1 LAHYKPNKAPTL
13 SRRRI
18 LVTIKNI
25 AEHLGVAASTVA
37 RALADNPRISEATRH
52 QVHQA
57 AEQLGYV
64 AHSAARQ
71 MRSQR
76 SKLVGLV
83 IPDVLNAFYSTAA
96 HAISQS
102 FDEAGFQMLLC
113 ICEDKPDVEWRQIRT
128 LAEAR
133 VAGIVWVPT
142 HAPKNQTLELLRHT
156 PHVQLIRRHTR
167 LASDWFGIDDVATTL
182 QATQHLLELGHRRI
196 AYIGGP
202 RESSTGAN
210 RLKGFLQALQQ
221 ANIDPASASI
231 HCDATDV
238 QGGRKALDKIL
249 QQDPRPSA
257 IVTATSLGTEGV
269 LDGLKARAVQVP
281 GDMSIVG
288 FNDSPALAWWGSGL
302 TTMRL
307 PVREIAIACSAFL
320 IRKINQGKDAG
331 EPPVPQSAYYAPALI
346 QRGSTQAFAP
356 STPTPSA

>member
-1 LAHYKPNKAPTL
+1 
-13 SRRRI
+13 
-18 LVTIKNI
+18 
-25 AEHLGVAASTVA
+25 
-37 RALADNPRISEATRH
+37 
-52 QVHQA
+52 
-57 AEQLGYV
+57 
-64 AHSAARQ
+64 
-71 MRSQR
+71 M
-76 SKLVGLV
+76 
-83 IPDVLNAFYSTAA
+83 
-96 HAISQS
+96 
-102 FDEAGFQMLLC
+102 
-113 ICEDKPDVEWRQIRT
+113 
-128 LAEAR
+128 
-133 VAGIVWVPT
+133 
-142 HAPKNQTLELLRHT
+142 PKNQTLELLRHT

-331 EPPVPQSAYYAPALI
+331 EPPVPQSAYYSPALI